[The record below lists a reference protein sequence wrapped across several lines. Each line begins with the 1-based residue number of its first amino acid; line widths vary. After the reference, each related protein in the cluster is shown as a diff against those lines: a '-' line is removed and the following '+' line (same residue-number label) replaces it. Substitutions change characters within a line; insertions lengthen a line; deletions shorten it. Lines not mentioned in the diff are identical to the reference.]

1 MTLQMERHLME
12 IGVLSTT
19 LLEDLSA
26 VSYHSTPTPPQ
37 DVKSYFNDPRDE
49 NGEVPY

>member
-26 VSYHSTPTPPQ
+26 VVYYSTPTPTQ
-37 DVKSYFNDPRDE
+37 ATKNHFNDPRDE